1 MNVYTQ
7 RAQQKSDNSPDC
19 MYVCVSEKC
28 TLYAHDLIR
37 VINFIPQREKRS
49 KLR

>member
-1 MNVYTQ
+1 MFIHSV
-7 RAQQKSDNSPDC
+7 RKGKAIIPPDC